1 MQEAEMIGYSRQYL
15 ESQKFKLVDQE
26 LSEKFRSAVE
36 RCFGIA
42 ELDSMSV
49 IYRLSN
55 KDKSPY
61 EAFVRVF
68 VNAKEMSFES
78 LNKLNAEFPNAFVD
92 AVRTRPKSHSL
103 KITILIAT
111 VWLEGSMELEESK

>member
-1 MQEAEMIGYSRQYL
+1 MIGYSREYL

-36 RCFGIA
+36 RSFGIA

-55 KDKSPY
+55 KD
-61 EAFVRVF
+61 
-68 VNAKEMSFES
+68 
-78 LNKLNAEFPNAFVD
+78 
-92 AVRTRPKSHSL
+92 
-103 KITILIAT
+103 
-111 VWLEGSMELEESK
+111 